1 MVQPYVFMTD
11 SDSDLPF
18 SIADERNIPEA
29 NRSEVVLDKQ
39 KKLYLKPSV
48 KIMELKQ
55 KTNLLQASLPET
67 IDVII
72 GG

>member
-1 MVQPYVFMTD
+1 M
-11 SDSDLPF
+11 
-18 SIADERNIPEA
+18 
-29 NRSEVVLDKQ
+29 DKQ